1 MGKYENITEA
11 RKLFGLK
18 EYETIRHI
26 KRKINRR
33 IKEWHP
39 DTSHEKGETS
49 KEKSIS
55 LIKAK
60 KIIMDYIDN
69 YKISFGKDEIEK
81 YLSPQELWMLQFGND
96 HIWGDGEKQ

>member
-11 RKLFGLK
+11 RKLFGIN
-18 EYETIRHI
+18 EHETTGEI
-26 KRKINRR
+26 KRKIRR
-33 IKEWHP
+33 YIKEWHP
-39 DTSHEKGETS
+39 DTGRGRGDAG

-60 KIIMDYIDN
+60 KIIMDYLDN

-81 YLSPQELWMLQFGND
+81 YLSPHELWMRQFGND
-96 HIWGDGEKQ
+96 HIWGDGKK